1 MLRARHL
8 FPFPGAALFLAL
20 LAASPAQLGA
30 QSGTPAPAAAP
41 EAPQPAE
48 DSVPGAPKALPSA
61 FRGISL
67 GMGLEELKAALVA
80 DPLFNFRGD
89 RDVSLLPVKDQ
100 VLVETTGLSFVRRA
114 FFQLKGGKVFT
125 MALDLNPDK
134 VDHDSVFTSFVAD
147 YGEPSSLDPREA
159 VWLSDAVR
167 VSIERPLTVKYID
180 RAAFDELSRNS
191 KVEESREY
199 VLRKEFL
206 DAF

>member
-1 MLRARHL
+1 MKSARY
-8 FPFPGAALFLAL
+8 PFPCLGPALLSLSL
-20 LAASPAQLGA
+20 LAAAPAALGA
-30 QSGTPAPAAAP
+30 QAAVPAPSSAADQTPSA
-41 EAPQPAE
+41 
-48 DSVPGAPKALPSA
+48 VPGAPKPLPTA
-61 FRGISL
+61 FRGIAL
-67 GMGLEELKAALVA
+67 GMGLEELKAALIA

-89 RDVSLLPVKDQ
+89 RDVSLLPVGDQ
-100 VLVETTGLSFVRRA
+100 VLVETSGLSFVRRA

-125 MALDLNPDK
+125 MALDLNADK
-134 VDHDSVFTSFVAD
+134 VDHYSVFTAFVAD
-147 YGEPSSLDPREA
+147 YGEPASLDPREA
-159 VWLSDAVR
+159 VWLSDSVR